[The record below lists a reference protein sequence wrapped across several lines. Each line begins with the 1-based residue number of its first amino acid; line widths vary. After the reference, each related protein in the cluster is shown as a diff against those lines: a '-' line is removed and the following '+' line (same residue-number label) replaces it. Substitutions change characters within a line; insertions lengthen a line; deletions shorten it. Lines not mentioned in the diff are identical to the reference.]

1 MLQEEF
7 QGGLTAAAREHHLNK
22 SLSPVLFASEES
34 LERNNSQTYQ
44 TTNPFNGEVV
54 RAFDGYT
61 DRQMEQMLATPR
73 KPSGKSG
80 LESRFGNIIGMAGA
94 LMLEQKEKFARLA
107 TLETGKRIGTS
118 RGEVELSA
126 SILKYYADNTERF
139 LARRPLNSIAGEATL
154 VFAARGSSTG
164 N

>member
-1 MLQEEF
+1 M
-7 QGGLTAAAREHHLNK
+7 AA
-22 SLSPVLFASEES
+22 
-34 LERNNSQTYQ
+34 T
-44 TTNPFNGEVV
+44 
-54 RAFDGYT
+54 
-61 DRQMEQMLATPR
+61 
-73 KPSGKSG
+73 
-80 LESRFGNIIGMAGA
+80 

-107 TLETGKRIGTS
+107 TLETEKRIGTS